1 MAGNTNSDPFEEFE
15 FRPINEGLGFHR
27 KQKATTPAAQTSSKT
42 ASKPATAASF
52 LLDETTSAKTI
63 FNSPLP
69 RSSEERADSRLD
81 ARAEARFETRL
92 DSRSETLSR
101 PQIQIP
107 TIEDDS
113 ISKAQTAV
121 NDILKNLNQK
131 RQLDFAEA
139 TAKQKTEYKKS
150 RPQLFAAVLDGMLIV
165 SAFLLSLIIML
176 SVTKVDLFMNL
187 SHPGTSGMIYV
198 ATAGL
203 FLSIYFV
210 YMVVNRAFTG
220 YTPGEWA
227 FDQVCGRQGQTEQ
240 LSYIPRL
247 VLRTVLVAVTGFI
260 TLPFLSFLFNKDI
273 AGSIVGMP
281 LMQKPHG

>member
-1 MAGNTNSDPFEEFE
+1 MAGTTNNDPFEEFE

-27 KQKATTPAAQTSSKT
+27 KQKAATQNQAPAAPAPAAKSK
-42 ASKPATAASF
+42 AAANAIMNDLLNEAAPAKN
-52 LLDETTSAKTI
+52 L

-69 RSSEERADSRLD
+69 RPESS
-81 ARAEARFETRL
+81 T
-92 DSRSETLSR
+92 R

-121 NDILKNLNQK
+121 NDILKSLNQK
-131 RQLDFAEA
+131 RQIDFVET

-150 RPQLFAAVLDGMLIV
+150 RPQFFAAVLDGMLIV

-176 SVTKVDLFMNL
+176 LVTKVDLFMNL
-187 SHPGTSGMIYV
+187 SHPETSGMIYV
-198 ATAGL
+198 ATSGL

-227 FDQVCGRQGQTEQ
+227 FDQICGKQNQTEE
-240 LSYIPRL
+240 LSYVPRL
-247 VLRTVLVAVTGFI
+247 ILRTVLVAITGFI
-260 TLPFLSFLFNKDI
+260 TLPFLSFLFNKDV
-273 AGSIVGMP
+273 AGQISGVS

>member
-1 MAGNTNSDPFEEFE
+1 MAGTTNNDPFEEFE

-27 KQKATTPAAQTSSKT
+27 KQKSASASSTTSSSTKNSSQSLSTSATKMPSNLAAELLSDTPAKT
-42 ASKPATAASF
+42 A
-52 LLDETTSAKTI
+52 

-69 RSSEERADSRLD
+69 RPENKSMPS
-81 ARAEARFETRL
+81 T
-92 DSRSETLSR
+92 R

-121 NDILKNLNQK
+121 NDILKSLNQK
-131 RQLDFAEA
+131 RQLDFVE
-139 TAKQKTEYKKS
+139 TTVKQKTEYKKS
-150 RPQLFAAVLDGMLIV
+150 RPQFFASVLDGMLIV

-187 SHPGTSGMIYV
+187 SHPETSGMIYV

-203 FLSIYFV
+203 FLAIHFV
-210 YMVVNRAFTG
+210 YMVVNRAFVG

-227 FDQVCGRQGQTEQ
+227 FDQVCGKPEQ
-240 LSYIPRL
+240 MEELTYIPKL
-247 VLRTVLVAVTGFI
+247 ILRTLIVAFTGFV
-260 TLPFLSFLFNKDI
+260 TMNFLSFLFNKDM
-273 AGSIVGMP
+273 AGQISGVP
-281 LMQKPHG
+281 LMQKPHA